1 MLITISPAKTL
12 DLEPQSLTKKH
23 STPQFLDAA
32 ERLIAKLRKLS
43 PSRIGKLMGVSDKL
57 AGEVAE
63 YVRAWQR
70 PFDESNAKQALLMF
84 KGDLY
89 EGIGA
94 GDFKARD
101 FDFAQRHL
109 RILSGLYGVLRPLD
123 WMQPYRLEM
132 GSPLKEKTGRQAER
146 FSSLYEFWGERITAA
161 LNETLA
167 DQHDAVLV
175 NLASNEY
182 FKSVRRDMLNATV
195 ITPVF
200 MDEKNGKFK
209 VLSFFAK
216 KARGRMVRYI
226 IRNRLKNSAD
236 IKSFDLDGYRYNGE
250 LSSELEWV
258 FTRGE
263 K

>member
-12 DLEPQSLTKKH
+12 DLDPQSLTTKH
-23 STPQFLDAA
+23 STPQFLDEA
-32 ERLIAKLRKLS
+32 ERLIAELRKLS
-43 PSRIGKLMGVSDKL
+43 PSRIGALMGVSDKL

-63 YVRAWQR
+63 HVRAWQR
-70 PFDESNAKQALLMF
+70 PFNESNAKQALLMF
-84 KGDLY
+84 KGDVY

-123 WMQPYRLEM
+123 LMQPYRLEM
-132 GSPLKEKTGRQAER
+132 GSPLKKKMGRKAER
-146 FSSLYEFWGERITAA
+146 FSSLYEFWGDRITAA
-161 LNETLA
+161 LNDALI
-167 DQHDAVLV
+167 DQRDDVLI

-182 FKSVRRDMLNATV
+182 FKSIRPDALNATV
-195 ITPVF
+195 VTPTF

-226 IRNRLKNSAD
+226 IKHRPKNPDD
-236 IKSFDLDGYRYNGE
+236 IKSFDLDGYRYNTE
-250 LSSELEWV
+250 RSSELRWV
-258 FTRGE
+258 FARGE
-263 K
+263 T